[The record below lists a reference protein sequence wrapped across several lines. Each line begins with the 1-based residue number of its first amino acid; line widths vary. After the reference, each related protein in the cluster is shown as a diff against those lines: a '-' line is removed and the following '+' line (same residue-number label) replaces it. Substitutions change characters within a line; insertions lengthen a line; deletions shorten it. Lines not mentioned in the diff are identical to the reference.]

1 LFKPQPETSY
11 DLPPVFGPSL
21 VPEVTKWGSV
31 TLATTSFLTD
41 AEAAQQYVP
50 YHFVLAE
57 EPVVNIVRI
66 SYDDV
71 DYIDG
76 SYQEFGVGLS
86 VVHEGA
92 EEMTAGTYYL
102 AMWLDRAEPIAVGRE
117 LLGYSKVGGEL
128 PLPKRSKNSLSFE
141 VRDQGQRLA
150 VGEFKDLTPLDDE
163 RLGRIASRFDPAI
176 VLGWKYIPALGGG
189 VDVDY
194 PTRIPLYFEF
204 DRAWTGSASVMF
216 DPVSERMPPL
226 SRRILGGL
234 ITLPVREW
242 RRGLVAEG
250 HGILPRNEA
259 RRLDSHPQSG

>member
-1 LFKPQPETSY
+1 LFKPQSETAY

-21 VPEVTKWGSV
+21 VPDITKWGSV
-31 TLATTSFLTD
+31 TLATTSYLTD
-41 AEAAQQYVP
+41 AEAAEQFVP
-50 YHFVLAE
+50 YHFALAE

-76 SYQEFGVGLS
+76 AYQEFGVGLS
-86 VVHEGA
+86 VVYHGA
-92 EEMTAGTYYL
+92 EERIAGTYYL
-102 AMWLDRAEPIAVGRE
+102 AMWLDRTEPISVGRE

-128 PLPKRSKNSLSFE
+128 PLPKRTESSLDFE

-150 VGEFKDLTPLDDE
+150 VGEFEDLTPLDGE
-163 RLGRIASRFDPAI
+163 RLGRVATRFDPAV

-204 DRAWTGSASVMF
+204 DRAWTGRATVTF
-216 DPVSERMPPL
+216 EPVSDRMPPL

-234 ITLPVREW
+234 STLPVREW
-242 RRGLVAEG
+242 RRGFVGEG
-250 HGILPRNEA
+250 RGVLPRNEA
-259 RRLDSHPQSG
+259 RRLAST